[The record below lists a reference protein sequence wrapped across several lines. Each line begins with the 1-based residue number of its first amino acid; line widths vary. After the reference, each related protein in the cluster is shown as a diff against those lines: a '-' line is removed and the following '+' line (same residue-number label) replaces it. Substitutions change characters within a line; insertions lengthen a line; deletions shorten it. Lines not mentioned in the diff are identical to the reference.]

1 MARLE
6 QIPESLLARLW
17 KERASREK
25 SFRAGDGQRFRVI
38 YPGRVGTTGGPDF
51 RDAVLE
57 QEGLGLVRGDVE
69 VHVRQRDWEAHGHG
83 NDPRYNGVV
92 LHVVGA
98 TDGTTTTLH
107 NGPRVPVV
115 SMVHLLEGRAADGG
129 ESSLWSLL
137 KPHGYLPPSNVHD
150 MGTLL
155 DSAGDTWFLEK
166 SSAFLAWVTSEDP
179 QQVLYSALM
188 EALGYSR
195 NTHAFLGLAYTVPY
209 QLLKEAVL
217 ESPADERVA
226 TIQRLL
232 LNASG
237 LLPSPQ
243 PSAERIYARRPKDPT
258 RPKRQAGWHLFRVRP
273 QNHPRL
279 RIMAFA
285 YVLEPFLPSAEKHE
299 GGIPAWTRRGLLEG
313 MTGLVRGCSKSAR
326 ARDRWSSLERELM
339 GTYLSLPWGSGD
351 GERQEGRTPIGRGRA
366 RDMAV
371 NCVLPLL
378 NSYARLKGDA
388 ALEAISSDLFR
399 LCPRLQENEITRE
412 MRQQL
417 FPHVESP
424 GAAHPRRQHGG
435 NQRQEVACNAR
446 RQQGLLHLHRL
457 IVSPAKSLGT
467 SV

>member
-1 MARLE
+1 M
-6 QIPESLLARLW
+6 
-17 KERASREK
+17 
-25 SFRAGDGQRFRVI
+25 
-38 YPGRVGTTGGPDF
+38 
-51 RDAVLE
+51 
-57 QEGLGLVRGDVE
+57 
-69 VHVRQRDWEAHGHG
+69 
-83 NDPRYNGVV
+83 
-92 LHVVGA
+92 
-98 TDGTTTTLH
+98 
-107 NGPRVPVV
+107 
-115 SMVHLLEGRAADGG
+115 
-129 ESSLWSLL
+129 
-137 KPHGYLPPSNVHD
+137 
-150 MGTLL
+150 
-155 DSAGDTWFLEK
+155 
-166 SSAFLAWVTSEDP
+166 
-179 QQVLYSALM
+179 LYSALM

-237 LLPSPQ
+237 LLPPPQ

-388 ALEAISSDLFR
+388 ALEAHIFRPVPPLPAAAGERDHAGDEAAAFPPRGIAGCRPSS
-399 LCPRLQENEITRE
+399 E
-412 MRQQL
+412 
-417 FPHVESP
+417 
-424 GAAHPRRQHGG
+424 A
-435 NQRQEVACNAR
+435 AR
-446 RQQGLLHLHRL
+446 RKPAPRGRVQCPKAARAPAP
-457 IVSPAKSLGT
+457 SPADNLPRKIPRDECLVRMTGSMSGMIGYLVRVT
-467 SV
+467 QRML